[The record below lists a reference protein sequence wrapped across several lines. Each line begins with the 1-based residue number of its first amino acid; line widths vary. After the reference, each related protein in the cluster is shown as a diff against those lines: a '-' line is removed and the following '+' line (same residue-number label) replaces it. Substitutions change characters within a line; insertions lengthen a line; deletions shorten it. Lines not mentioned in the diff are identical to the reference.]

1 MHRVHIMNTNHHNKN
16 SGVKLLVNKLRGQF
30 RIAENLNY
38 YSEENYKIAERK
50 YLKYALKMGGFKESP
65 S

>member
-1 MHRVHIMNTNHHNKN
+1 MNTNHQDN

-30 RIAENLNY
+30 KIAENINY

-50 YLKYALKMGGFKESP
+50 YLKYALRTGDFKDS
-65 S
+65 SR

>member
-1 MHRVHIMNTNHHNKN
+1 MNTNYHGND
-16 SGVKLLVNKLRGQF
+16 SGVKLLVNKYRDQF

-50 YLKYALKMGGFKESP
+50 YLKYALNTGDLKRGVD
-65 S
+65 